1 MEQQIPYTEPPPP
14 FDPPP
19 GPPSYQPEEP
29 MNPWFTIWVAPRAT
43 MRQILDSDPRR
54 MVHLLAAAGG
64 AVQGLEGH
72 IPEVLSELVPL
83 SLLVGFK
90 VTFGALFAV
99 IALYIFSFLVRLTG
113 GWIDGKGDF
122 TAVRAALAWANIPT
136 IWGLLTWIPIFIFLG
151 TDAFN
156 VNPASLLE
164 EPGGMM
170 LIIPLMIIG
179 LVLGIWQLVI
189 ILKCIAEAHRFTAW
203 HSLAAALL
211 ALMIFAVPIGLLA
224 VLAAFAL
231 GSWMT

>member
-1 MEQQIPYTEPPPP
+1 MEQQTPYTGPPPP
-14 FDPPP
+14 VDPPP
-19 GPPSYQPEEP
+19 GPPSFQPAEP

-72 IPEVLSELVPL
+72 LPEALTELVPL
-83 SLLVGFK
+83 SFLVTFK
-90 VTFGALFAV
+90 VAFGALFGV
-99 IALYIFSFLVRLTG
+99 VALYIFSFLVRLTG

-136 IWGLLTWIPIFIFLG
+136 IWGLLLWIPMFIFLG
-151 TDAFN
+151 TDALN
-156 VNPASLLE
+156 IDPASLLE
-164 EPGGMM
+164 EPGGMVV
-170 LIIPLMIIG
+170 IIPLMFIG
-179 LVLGIWQLVI
+179 LVLAIWQLVI

-211 ALMIFAVPIGLLA
+211 AVMIFAVPIAVLA
-224 VLAAFAL
+224 VLAVFAL
-231 GSWMT
+231 GSLMT